1 MLDVEDQDER
11 NTEPSQ
17 WDPWTT
23 ASTSKGNYTTMPS
36 ALKDP
41 GVELQMLHLNADF
54 RLAERLPSYYTL
66 NIFASPTVP
75 RLIFDRRSGQLLHTF
90 LWISESEELQQLSW
104 RSRIQSYHPPDVLCL
119 DHFTKH
125 RAKER
130 RLKIRNEH
138 AEGFFAA
145 LLDYNEWPP
154 SIWDLFRVVREI
166 DDVIKLVHDRFL
178 FSGLALNTGDIS
190 ELPRLPP
197 RPMNANVLYAILPQ
211 VNYDSRVAHFLS
223 VHTNSLIV
231 MLKVHLA
238 PMLAA
243 ANEPL
248 ELLHIQK
255 FDSESKIEIEECLI
269 ECSQVCDAGEW
280 VRRSTLWATI
290 GLGGMVDA
298 DDDDVPSPRVTTS
311 LADGSIRVLTV
322 VSTWLSGC
330 SRNIDRILRA
340 NNMEVEELNNFQESV
355 NDDNYKE
362 ISRDLLRAY
371 FHQVAFA
378 AKPRN
383 KLKEGELPKLYDF
396 MTRKPFQP
404 NLNLAVID
412 WNYLFSQQKKVHGVY
427 THLKRLGDGGTTVC
441 NWTWIPDVVWDEF
454 EMEMEKFRAIRP
466 PGDTKNSDEFW
477 QTRL

>member
-1 MLDVEDQDER
+1 MHDAADLDEQ
-11 NTEPSQ
+11 NTEPSK
-17 WDPWTT
+17 WDPWIT
-23 ASTSKGNYTTMPS
+23 ASTTKGNYATIPS

-54 RLAERLPSYYTL
+54 RLAERLPSYYTVS
-66 NIFASPTVP
+66 IFASPTVP
-75 RLIFDRRSGQLLHTF
+75 RLIFDRRSRQLLHTY

-104 RSRIQSYHPPDVLCL
+104 RFWVQSHHPPDVLCL

-138 AEGFFAA
+138 AEGFMAA
-145 LLDYNEWPP
+145 LLEFDNWPRT
-154 SIWDLFRVVREI
+154 IKDLLKAVQEK
-166 DDVIKLVHDRFL
+166 DDVLTAVPDRFL
-178 FSGLALNTGDIS
+178 FSGLALGTRDIP
-190 ELPRLPP
+190 ELLKLPP
-197 RPMNANVLYAILPQ
+197 RSLNPDVLNAILPK

-223 VHTNSLIV
+223 IYTSSLIV

-255 FDSESKIEIEECLI
+255 FDSETKIEIEECLI
-269 ECSQVCDAGEW
+269 ECSQVCDVGEW

-290 GLGGMVDA
+290 GLGGMIDA
-298 DDDDVPSPRVTTS
+298 DDDDVPSPRVTTP

-322 VSTWLSGC
+322 ASTWLSGF
-330 SRNIDRILRA
+330 SRKIDRILREKKT
-340 NNMEVEELNNFQESV
+340 EVEDLNNFEESV

-371 FHQVAFA
+371 CHQVAFA
-378 AKPRN
+378 PKPGN
-383 KLKEGELPKLYDF
+383 ELKEGELPKLYDF
-396 MTRKPFQP
+396 MTKKPFQP

-412 WNYLFSQQKKVHGVY
+412 WNYLFSQEKKVHGVY

-441 NWTWIPDVVWDEF
+441 NWTWIPEVVWDEF
-454 EMEMEKFRAIRP
+454 EMQMEKFRAMQP
-466 PGDTKNSDEFW
+466 HGDTRNSDEFW
-477 QTRL
+477 QTEF

>member
-1 MLDVEDQDER
+1 MHDAEDQDER

-17 WDPWTT
+17 WDPWIT
-23 ASTSKGNYTTMPS
+23 ASTSKGNYASIPA
-36 ALKDP
+36 ALKEP
-41 GVELQMLHLNADF
+41 GVKLHMLHMNADF
-54 RLAERLPSYYTL
+54 RIAERLPSYYTVS
-66 NIFASPTVP
+66 IFASPTVP
-75 RLIFDRRSGQLLHTF
+75 RLIFDRRSRQLLHTF

-104 RSRIQSYHPPDVLCL
+104 RLRVQSYHPPDVLCL

-138 AEGFFAA
+138 AEGLMAA
-145 LLDYNEWPP
+145 LLDYMDWPQT
-154 SIWDLFRVVREI
+154 IWDLLKVVREK
-166 DDVIKLVHDRFL
+166 DDVFDHVRDRFL
-178 FSGLALNTGDIS
+178 FSGLTLSAEDIP
-190 ELPRLPP
+190 EFPKLPP
-197 RPMNANVLYAILPQ
+197 RSKNADVLYAILPQ

-223 VHTNSLIV
+223 IDTSSLIV

-255 FDSESKIEIEECLI
+255 LDSATKLEIEECLI

-280 VRRSTLWATI
+280 VRRSTLWATV
-290 GLGGMVDA
+290 GLAGMIDA
-298 DDDDVPSPRVTTS
+298 DDDDVPYPRVTTP
-311 LADGSIRVLTV
+311 LADGSIRVLTA
-322 VSTWLSGC
+322 VSTWLSEF
-330 SRNIDRILRA
+330 SRTIDRILRA
-340 NNMEVEELNNFQESV
+340 NEMEVKELDTFQESV
-355 NDDNYKE
+355 NDENYKE

-371 FHQVAFA
+371 SHQVAFA
-378 AKPRN
+378 SKPRK

-396 MTRKPFQP
+396 MTKKPFQP

-412 WNYLFSQQKKVHGVY
+412 WNYLFSQEKKVYGVY

-441 NWTWIPDVVWDEF
+441 NWTWIPDGVWDEF
-454 EMEMEKFRAIRP
+454 ELEMEKFRAMQPR
-466 PGDTKNSDEFW
+466 GDTKNSDEFW